1 MKPLTSEDILP
12 LDRFLEV
19 RPAHQQEVLG
29 AKAVRRLMVGAHFC
43 FLFENR
49 VTARW
54 QIHEMCRVENIRK
67 PEGVA
72 HELRTYNDLIP
83 RGDELSTTLLIA
95 YEPEAYRDEMLEK
108 LSGLHDLV
116 SLQVEGC
123 EPAPAIFEK
132 TQFDGDRVSSVQF
145 VRFPLTAEQKSGLL
159 DFSRAAAIVVE
170 HPVYPHRGELAGAV
184 RGAVIEDLLA
194 D

>member
-1 MKPLTSEDILP
+1 MKPLTTQDILP

-19 RPAHQQEVLG
+19 RPAHQQEVLS
-29 AKAVRRLMVGAHFC
+29 AKAVRRLMVGGHFC

-72 HELRTYNDLIP
+72 HELKTYNDLIP
-83 RGDELSTTLLIA
+83 ASGELSTTLLIA
-95 YEPEAYRDEMLEK
+95 FEPDAYRDEMLEK
-108 LSGLHDLV
+108 LNGLHDLV
-116 SLQVEGC
+116 RLQVEGC
-123 EPAPAIFEK
+123 APAPAIFEK

-145 VRFPLTAEQKSGLL
+145 VRIPLTDDQKAGLL
-159 DFSRAAAIVVE
+159 DFSRPAAIVID
-170 HPVYPHRGELAGAV
+170 HPAYPHRGELSGAV
-184 RGAVIEDLLA
+184 RGAVVEDLLA

>member
-1 MKPLTSEDILP
+1 MKPLTSQDILP

-19 RPAHQQEVLG
+19 RPSHQQEVLG
-29 AKAVRRLMVGAHFC
+29 AKAVRRLMVGGHFC

-67 PEGVA
+67 PSGIA
-72 HELRTYNDLIP
+72 HELRTYNELIP
-83 RGDELSTTLLIA
+83 ARNELSTTLLIA
-95 YEPEAYRDEMLEK
+95 YEPESYRDEMLEK
-108 LSGLHDLV
+108 LHGLHDRV

-123 EPAPAIFEK
+123 APVPAVFER

-145 VRFPLTAEQKSGLL
+145 VRFTLTDEQRAGLL
-159 DFSRAAAIVVE
+159 DFSRAAAIVVD
-170 HPVYPHRGELAGAV
+170 HPAYPHRGELSGAV
-184 RGAVIEDLLA
+184 RGAVVEDLLEE
-194 D
+194 